1 MTFWNSKKRLKIPK
15 GQLIRIRI
23 WKKNRQHSGQKK
35 RYKRTNNDQ
44 QNITNK
50 TKDRVTRMDRVK
62 NGKLRTYFY
71 NVFKKYIK
79 KKSYLNIDN
88 FQ

>member
-15 GQLIRIRI
+15 GQSEFVYGRRTD
-23 WKKNRQHSGQKK
+23 NTVAKK
-35 RYKRTNNDQ
+35 RVQKDKQRSTKH
-44 QNITNK
+44 THK

-79 KKSYLNIDN
+79 KKNRI
-88 FQ
+88 